1 MIDIRGLRRNPE
13 AYLAK
18 LARKGAGEL
27 GQELLDLDA
36 AWRATMTSAESL
48 RAKLKSSGKPTA
60 E

>member
-1 MIDIRGLRRNPE
+1 MIDIRELRRDPE

-36 AWRATMTSAESL
+36 AWRATTTSAESL
-48 RAKLKSSGKPTA
+48 ARN
-60 E
+60 